1 MEIAQNII
9 IKLGKS
15 TFKRIG
21 NITGITTYVN
31 HEFDEEHI
39 LDIIIEGIYKY
50 IFDIWLDG

>member
-1 MEIAQNII
+1 METAQNII

-50 IFDIWLDG
+50 IFDI